1 MWRYHV
7 TKNEKGM
14 HVMIARCGAVE
25 IRAVGD
31 ALGGVWEFANAIERW
46 ADEMIIPLIG
56 GETGARTLS

>member
-7 TKNEKGM
+7 TQNEKGM
-14 HVMIARCGAVE
+14 HVMLARCGPVE
-25 IRAVGD
+25 IRTAGD
-31 ALGGVWEFANAIERW
+31 ALDEVWEFASAIERA